1 MRRVDRIR
9 LEKRRRLVLTLGLA
23 FSLGALTSGFLV
35 WRSDQLASA
44 AIVEQARQAT
54 ADSSGPDERPA
65 IRSAPVLPAATSGRI
80 DTVPASVELLKRK
93 HLEMPVDGVSRDQL
107 RDSFDERRGGGLR
120 GHEAIDIMAP
130 RGTPVRAVE
139 DGHVAKLF
147 RSVAGGLTIYQFDPT
162 ETFSYYYA
170 HLDRYASGLQEGGH
184 LRRGDVI
191 GYVGST
197 GNASED
203 APHLHFAISQLNAE
217 RQWWK
222 GDSINPYDVLKPH

>member
-23 FSLGALTSGFLV
+23 FSLGALTSGVLI

-44 AIVEQARQAT
+44 GIVEQANQAT
-54 ADSSGPDERPA
+54 ADNAGAEERPP
-65 IRSAPVLPAATSGRI
+65 ITSTPVLPAATSGRI
-80 DTVPASVELLKRK
+80 DNAAASVALLKQK
-93 HLEMPVDGVSRDQL
+93 HLEMPVDGVSRNRL
-107 RDSFDERRGGGLR
+107 HDSFDERRSGGLR

-130 RGTPVRAVE
+130 RGTPVHAVE
-139 DGHVAKLF
+139 DGRVAKLF

-170 HLDRYASGLQEGGH
+170 HLDRYASGLQDGQQV
-184 LRRGDVI
+184 RRGEVI

-203 APHLHFAISQLNAE
+203 APHLHFAIFQLGPE

-222 GDSINPYDVLKPH
+222 GDPINPYDVLKLH